1 MVRVVDME
9 LGAKLQDIQVEA
21 QNSEFMASFLWN
33 LSQSISYLIMFTELD
48 ICVVGLG
55 WGLVKYPIM
64 QLYLSPLQLS

>member
-55 WGLVKYPIM
+55 WGLVNTQSCSCI
-64 QLYLSPLQLS
+64 